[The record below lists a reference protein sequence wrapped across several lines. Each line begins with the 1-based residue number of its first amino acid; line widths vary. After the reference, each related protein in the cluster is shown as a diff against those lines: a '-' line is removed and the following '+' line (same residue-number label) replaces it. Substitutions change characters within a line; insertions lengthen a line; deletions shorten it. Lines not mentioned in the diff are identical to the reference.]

1 MAIFDKV
8 KELIAD
14 LKGVN
19 LFTFLRENKIYA
31 RLRERAMVLLN
42 KKKEETAD
50 KVEEY
55 LRDKSPIAKAKLVNW
70 IMANIELGFPFN
82 LFKGK
87 IVIKSTKTLEID
99 INQVAFVLAISI
111 ASLFKSLIPL

>member
-42 KKKEETAD
+42 KKKEEIAD
-50 KVEEY
+50 KIEEY

-87 IVIKSTKTLEID
+87 IKNTLEKNFDKLVQFLLLRLQEI
-99 INQVAFVLAISI
+99 
-111 ASLFKSLIPL
+111 

>member
-1 MAIFDKV
+1 MVIFDKV
-8 KELIAD
+8 KEFLAD

-42 KKKEETAD
+42 KKKEEIAD
-50 KVEEY
+50 KIEEY

-87 IVIKSTKTLEID
+87 IKKTLEKNFDKLVQFLLLRLQEI
-99 INQVAFVLAISI
+99 
-111 ASLFKSLIPL
+111 

>member
-55 LRDKSPIAKAKLVNW
+55 IRDKSPVAKEKLVNW
-70 IMANIELGFPFN
+70 ILANVELGFPFN

-87 IVIKSTKTLEID
+87 IKKTLEKNFDKLVQFLLLRLQEI
-99 INQVAFVLAISI
+99 
-111 ASLFKSLIPL
+111 

>member
-1 MAIFDKV
+1 MVIFDKV

-42 KKKEETAD
+42 KKKEETVD

-70 IMANIELGFPFN
+70 IMANIELGFPFT

-87 IVIKSTKTLEID
+87 IKKTLEKNFDKLVQFLLLRIQE
-99 INQVAFVLAISI
+99 I
-111 ASLFKSLIPL
+111 

>member
-42 KKKEETAD
+42 KKKEEIAD
-50 KVEEY
+50 KIEEY

-70 IMANIELGFPFN
+70 IMANIELGLPFN

-87 IVIKSTKTLEID
+87 IKKTLEKNFDKLVQFLLLRLQEI
-99 INQVAFVLAISI
+99 
-111 ASLFKSLIPL
+111 

>member
-1 MAIFDKV
+1 MVIFDKV
-8 KELIAD
+8 KEFLAD

-82 LFKGK
+82 LFKGEMK
-87 IVIKSTKTLEID
+87 KTLEKNFDKLVQCLLLRLQEI
-99 INQVAFVLAISI
+99 
-111 ASLFKSLIPL
+111 

>member
-1 MAIFDKV
+1 MIK
-8 KELIAD
+8 
-14 LKGVN
+14 
-19 LFTFLRENKIYA
+19 NKI
-31 RLRERAMVLLN
+31 
-42 KKKEETAD
+42 
-50 KVEEY
+50 
-55 LRDKSPIAKAKLVNW
+55 KSIPITKIL
-70 IMANIELGFPFN
+70 N

>member
-1 MAIFDKV
+1 MVIFDKI
-8 KELIAD
+8 KEILAD
-14 LKGVN
+14 LKGIN
-19 LFTFLRENKIYA
+19 LFTFLREHKICI
-31 RLRERAMVLLN
+31 RLREKAMIILN

-87 IVIKSTKTLEID
+87 IKKTLEKNFD
-99 INQVAFVLAISI
+99 KFVQFL
-111 ASLFKSLIPL
+111 LLKLQEV

>member
-8 KELIAD
+8 KEFLSD

-31 RLRERAMVLLN
+31 RLRERVMVLLN
-42 KKKEETAD
+42 KKKEEIAD
-50 KVEEY
+50 KIEEY

-70 IMANIELGFPFN
+70 IMANIELGLPFN

-87 IVIKSTKTLEID
+87 IKKTLEKNFDKLVQFLLLRLQEI
-99 INQVAFVLAISI
+99 
-111 ASLFKSLIPL
+111 

>member
-1 MAIFDKV
+1 MVIFDKV

-42 KKKEETAD
+42 KKKEEIAD

-87 IVIKSTKTLEID
+87 IKMTLEKNFDKLVQFLLLRLQEI
-99 INQVAFVLAISI
+99 
-111 ASLFKSLIPL
+111 

>member
-8 KELIAD
+8 KEFFFVFL
-14 LKGVN
+14 GVN

-55 LRDKSPIAKAKLVNW
+55 IRDKSPIAKAKLVNW
-70 IMANIELGFPFN
+70 IMTNIELGFPFN

-87 IVIKSTKTLEID
+87 IKKNLEKNFDKLVQFLLLRLQEI
-99 INQVAFVLAISI
+99 
-111 ASLFKSLIPL
+111 

>member
-8 KELIAD
+8 KELLAD

-55 LRDKSPIAKAKLVNW
+55 IRDKSPIAKAKLVNW

-87 IVIKSTKTLEID
+87 IKKILEKNFDKLVQFLLLRIQE
-99 INQVAFVLAISI
+99 I
-111 ASLFKSLIPL
+111 

>member
-19 LFTFLRENKIYA
+19 LLTFLREHKICI
-31 RLRERAMVLLN
+31 RLREKAMVLLN

-87 IVIKSTKTLEID
+87 IKKTLEKNFDKLVQFLLLRLQEI
-99 INQVAFVLAISI
+99 
-111 ASLFKSLIPL
+111 

>member
-8 KELIAD
+8 KEFLAD

-55 LRDKSPIAKAKLVNW
+55 IRDKSPIAKAKLVNW

-87 IVIKSTKTLEID
+87 IKKILEKNFDKLVQFLLLRIQE
-99 INQVAFVLAISI
+99 I
-111 ASLFKSLIPL
+111 

>member
-1 MAIFDKV
+1 MVIFDKV
-8 KELIAD
+8 KELLAD

-19 LFTFLRENKIYA
+19 LFIKYLSEFDESSAI
-31 RLRERAMVLLN
+31 VLLN

-55 LRDKSPIAKAKLVNW
+55 LRDKSPVAKEKLVNW
-70 IMANIELGFPFN
+70 IMDNIELGFPFN

-87 IVIKSTKTLEID
+87 IKKTLEKNFDKLVQFLLLRLQEI
-99 INQVAFVLAISI
+99 
-111 ASLFKSLIPL
+111 

>member
-42 KKKEETAD
+42 KKKEETVD

-87 IVIKSTKTLEID
+87 EIP
-99 INQVAFVLAISI
+99 NKC
-111 ASLFKSLIPL
+111 LFKCSTNHAEKNFDKLVQFLLLKLQEI